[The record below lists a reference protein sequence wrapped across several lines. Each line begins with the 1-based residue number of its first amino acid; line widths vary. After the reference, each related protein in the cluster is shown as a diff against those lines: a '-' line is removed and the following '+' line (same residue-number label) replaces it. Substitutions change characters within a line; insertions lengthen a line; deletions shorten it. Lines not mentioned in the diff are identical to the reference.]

1 LTESQGVFPCLL
13 FDKFLSKAPDRAK
26 DPKSPKNSH
35 FSHLKNF
42 FIFFEKPLDKSGKT
56 CYNRIMESTKDFPK
70 NKKVGSKK

>member
-42 FIFFEKPLDKSGKT
+42 FIFLKNPLTNQEKRAIIESWKAQKT
-56 CYNRIMESTKDFPK
+56 FQKIRK
-70 NKKVGSKK
+70 